1 MSERHKLTIGT
12 GTDYEK
18 VLYIESPK
26 GRKAREKMP
35 KVLAFAAKLQG
46 LRSDERSDLETILQM
61 VDTFW
66 GMSEFENELVPYVLG
81 LDTEDGKK
89 YLDENCTMVEVID
102 AFNEAAGFLIER
114 SFNRVEVQEALGKSE
129 NEAQKEAPKKVR
141 SSNTAPL
148 D

>member
-1 MSERHKLTIGT
+1 MSERHKLTIGL

-18 VLYIESPK
+18 VLYIEPPK

-35 KVLAFAAKLQG
+35 KVLGFAAKLQG
-46 LRSDERSDLETILQM
+46 LRSDERSDLDTILQM

-66 GMSEFENELVPYVLG
+66 GVETFENELVPYVLG
-81 LDTEDGKK
+81 LDNDEGRK

-114 SFNRVEVQEALGKSE
+114 SFNRAEVQEALGNSE
-129 NEAQKEAPKKVR
+129 VEAPKEARKKA
-141 SSNTAPL
+141 SS
-148 D
+148 